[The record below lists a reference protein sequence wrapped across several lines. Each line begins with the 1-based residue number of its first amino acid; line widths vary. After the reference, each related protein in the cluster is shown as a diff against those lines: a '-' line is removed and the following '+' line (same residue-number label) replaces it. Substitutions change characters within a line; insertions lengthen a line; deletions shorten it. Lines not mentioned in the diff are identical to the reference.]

1 MRKPLEKMTELEKL
15 QHENAELKKKIENLK
30 FDSNSLRWSMM
41 SEREKDVVKI
51 CYKMLVKEDPS
62 YVEWNDFKNDFMEAR
77 GKYYV
82 EKNFPKNAMD

>member
-1 MRKPLEKMTELEKL
+1 MIKPLEKMTELEKL
-15 QHENAELKKKIENLK
+15 QHENAELKEKIKNLK
-30 FDSNSLRWSMM
+30 FDSNSLRWDMM

-62 YVEWNDFKNDFMEAR
+62 YVEWNDFKNNFMEAR